1 MEWSKEF
8 KNKEF
13 IERLTK
19 LKESTEVM
27 VEELTKQKEQLL
39 KEKEDGELGK

>member
-1 MEWSKEF
+1 MEWSKDI
-8 KNKEF
+8 KNVEF
-13 IERLTK
+13 IERLKK

>member
-1 MEWSKEF
+1 MEWSREF
-8 KNKEF
+8 KNKAF
-13 IERLTK
+13 IERLKK
-19 LKESTEVM
+19 LNESTEVM